1 MWEKI
6 ITFVKIWTTM
16 ASDLQQTVERLRA
29 KMLVV
34 SDRFSLVCAE
44 RDRAL
49 EQVAQL
55 EAELDGCRKRMSQLQ
70 QEVDFLRIAT
80 TIAPER
86 KDVEHTRA
94 LLAELVREIDKCI
107 ADLKE

>member
-1 MWEKI
+1 
-6 ITFVKIWTTM
+6 M
-16 ASDLQQTVERLRA
+16 AGDLQQTVERLRA

-34 SDRFSLVCAE
+34 SDRFRLVCDE
-44 RDRAL
+44 RDSGRRRI
-49 EQVAQL
+49 
-55 EAELDGCRKRMSQLQ
+55 AELEEENSRQRVRIEQLQ
-70 QEVDFLRIAT
+70 QEVDFLKIAT

-86 KDVEHTRA
+86 KDVEQTRT

>member
-1 MWEKI
+1 
-6 ITFVKIWTTM
+6 M
-16 ASDLQQTVERLRA
+16 AGELQQTIERLRA

-34 SDRFSLVCAE
+34 SDRFALVVNQ
-44 RDRAL
+44 RDQAL
-49 EQVAQL
+49 AKI
-55 EAELDGCRKRMSQLQ
+55 AELEGELAKERKQTEQLK
-70 QEVDFLRIAT
+70 QENDFLRIAT

-86 KDVEHTRA
+86 KDVAQTRA

>member
-1 MWEKI
+1 MTGE
-6 ITFVKIWTTM
+6 
-16 ASDLQQTVERLRA
+16 LQQTIERLRA

-34 SDRFSLVCAE
+34 SDRFTLVCRQRDTALARIAELELE
-44 RDRAL
+44 RDTLRK
-49 EQVAQL
+49 QVG
-55 EAELDGCRKRMSQLQ
+55 ELR
-70 QEVDFLRIAT
+70 QEVDFLKIAT

>member
-1 MWEKI
+1 
-6 ITFVKIWTTM
+6 M
-16 ASDLQQTVERLRA
+16 AGELQQTIERLKA

-34 SDRFSLVCAE
+34 SDRFVLVCSQ

-49 EQVAQL
+49 ARI
-55 EAELDGCRKRMSQLQ
+55 AELEQERDTLRKQVSELQ
-70 QEVDFLRIAT
+70 QEVDFLKIAT

-86 KDVEHTRA
+86 KDVEHTRT
-94 LLAELVREIDKCI
+94 LLAELIREIDKCI

>member
-1 MWEKI
+1 
-6 ITFVKIWTTM
+6 M
-16 ASDLQQTVERLRA
+16 AGELQQTVERLKA

-34 SDRFSLVCAE
+34 SDRFSLVCDE

-49 EQVAQL
+49 ARIEEL
-55 EAELDGCRKRMSQLQ
+55 EKDLYRSRKLIDKLQ

-86 KDVEHTRA
+86 KDVEQTRA
-94 LLAELVREIDKCI
+94 LLTELVREIDKCI

>member
-1 MWEKI
+1 
-6 ITFVKIWTTM
+6 M
-16 ASDLQQTVERLRA
+16 AGDLQQTIERLRA

-34 SDRFSLVCAE
+34 SDRFALVVNQ
-44 RDRAL
+44 RDQAL
-49 EQVAQL
+49 AKI
-55 EAELDGCRKRMSQLQ
+55 AELEGELAKERKQTEQLK
-70 QEVDFLRIAT
+70 QENDFLRIAT

-86 KDVEHTRA
+86 KDVAQTRA

>member
-1 MWEKI
+1 
-6 ITFVKIWTTM
+6 M
-16 ASDLQQTVERLRA
+16 AGDLQQTVERLRA

-34 SDRFSLVCAE
+34 SDRFALVCDQ

-49 EQVAQL
+49 ARVAGL
-55 EAELDGCRKRMSQLQ
+55 EADLDRHRKLVSELR
-70 QEVDFLRIAT
+70 QEVEFLKIAT

-86 KDVEHTRA
+86 KDVEQTRA

>member
-1 MWEKI
+1 
-6 ITFVKIWTTM
+6 M
-16 ASDLQQTVERLRA
+16 AGDLQQTVERLRA

-34 SDRFSLVCAE
+34 SDRFAMVCAE
-44 RDRAL
+44 RDNAL
-49 EQVAQL
+49 ARI
-55 EAELDGCRKRMSQLQ
+55 AELEKENARQRGQIGRLQ

-86 KDVEHTRA
+86 KDVEQTRT

>member
-1 MWEKI
+1 
-6 ITFVKIWTTM
+6 M
-16 ASDLQQTVERLRA
+16 AGELQQTIERLKA

-34 SDRFSLVCAE
+34 TDRFTFVCNE
-44 RDRAL
+44 RDAAQARVQEL
-49 EQVAQL
+49 EK
-55 EAELDGCRKRMSQLQ
+55 ELDSARKTIDRLT
-70 QEVDFLRIAT
+70 QEVEFLRIAT

-94 LLAELVREIDKCI
+94 LLAELVREIDNCI

>member
-1 MWEKI
+1 
-6 ITFVKIWTTM
+6 M
-16 ASDLQQTVERLRA
+16 AGDLQQTVERLRA

-34 SDRFSLVCAE
+34 SDRFRLVCDE
-44 RDRAL
+44 RDSARRRI
-49 EQVAQL
+49 
-55 EAELDGCRKRMSQLQ
+55 AELEEENSRQRVRIEQLQ
-70 QEVDFLRIAT
+70 QEVDFLKIAT

-86 KDVEHTRA
+86 KDVEQTRT